1 MYDNNLSHH
10 ILLYFQLLSSTD
22 EETYLP
28 DEVRLL
34 NNASKNFFS
43 HSLLIKQYDHLYK
56 FTHLM

>member
-34 NNASKNFFS
+34 NNASKKCFFS
-43 HSLLIKQYDHLYK
+43 FAVDKTI
-56 FTHLM
+56 